1 MDEIAIPSVTAMVA
15 DLQVLDERLTQHG
28 MALLV
33 RDSGLHHLI
42 HPSTKG
48 ARWQITTFDDT
59 GILGDTQHA
68 SVLDMACELSGAS
81 PVPHA
86 EIESHLQLIVR
97 AETIGY
103 SQPAPRLAFSRLPS
117 N

>member
-1 MDEIAIPSVTAMVA
+1 MDEVEIPRATAMDT
-15 DLQVLDERLTQHG
+15 DLQALDERLTQHG
-28 MALLV
+28 IALFV

-59 GILGDTQHA
+59 GILGDTQHT

-81 PVPHA
+81 PVPVA
-86 EIESHLQLIVR
+86 EIESSLQLIVR
-97 AETIGY
+97 AETVWHLPP
-103 SQPAPRLAFSRLPS
+103 SPRLAFSGRPS